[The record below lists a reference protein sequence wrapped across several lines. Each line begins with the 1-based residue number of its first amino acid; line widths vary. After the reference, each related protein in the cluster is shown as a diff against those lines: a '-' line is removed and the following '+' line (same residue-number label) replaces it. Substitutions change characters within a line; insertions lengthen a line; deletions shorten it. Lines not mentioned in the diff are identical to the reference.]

1 LSRAGGISGMSA
13 LEDTGK
19 TIVIR
24 DRRKP
29 NQYTTDNVIAREW
42 LSILRVGDAF
52 FFYSVYLSMSNKETE
67 SSWSSLRTLARY
79 LQCGVDLIIRGNK
92 LLEICELIHI
102 ETGDQRTS
110 NEYYILDPPTLSD
123 DLKERIYRRLDDI
136 LERETS
142 VNWQAWARQVHKA
155 LDKHLSLPDIWSERR
170 ARHGGRPIKT
180 ARPEN
185 SACEPQPGLPDNGA
199 CEPQPGRMCPTT
211 SAHVT
216 HEQGVRDSQPEQE
229 QGTSDHE
236 QVTDKDQDSLLLLVQ
251 TRCRCLGITPQVIEV
266 LTERY
271 ALTSIAQQLE
281 WLPFRN
287 ARDPAGMLISAI
299 QRDWTAPQVYDPEQA
314 QTIWTEW
321 LSPGGTNRERDS
333 AATPAGEQADQDIT
347 ILPER
352 TVQAGEVWSRVLEE
366 LRMQM
371 TRATYDTWLGG
382 SEAVYLGEDDLT
394 VRVRDEYAVE
404 WLRTRLIGPI
414 ERTVVGIVGRP
425 MGIRF
430 EVQA

>member
-1 LSRAGGISGMSA
+1 MSA

-52 FFYSVYLSMSNKETE
+52 FLYSVYLSMSNKETE

-123 DLKERIYRRLDDI
+123 ELKARIYRRLDDI
-136 LERETS
+136 LECETS
-142 VNWQAWARQVHKA
+142 VNWQAWARQVRKA
-155 LDKHLSLPDIWSERR
+155 LDKHLSLPDIWAERR
-170 ARHGGRPIKT
+170 AKHGGRPVKT

-185 SACEPQPGLPDNGA
+185 SGCEPQPGLPDNGA
-199 CEPQPGRMCPTT
+199 CEPQPGRMCTTT

-229 QGTSDHE
+229 QETSDHE
-236 QVTDKDQDSLLLLVQ
+236 QAVGKDQDSLFLLVQ
-251 TRCRCLGITPQVIEV
+251 TRCRRLGIAPQVIEV
-266 LTERY
+266 LTEKY
-271 ALTSIAQQLE
+271 DLTSIVQQLE

-287 ARDPAGMLISAI
+287 ARDPAAMLISAI
-299 QRDWTAPQVYDPEQA
+299 QGDWTAPPPYDPEQA
-314 QTIWTEW
+314 RTIWAEW
-321 LSPGGTNRERDS
+321 LAPGVDDRERDTT
-333 AATPAGEQADQDIT
+333 AAPAWERVDQDTT
-347 ILPER
+347 IWPER
-352 TVQAGEVWSRVLEE
+352 MVQAGEVWSRVLEE

-414 ERTVVGIVGRP
+414 ERTVAGIVGHP
-425 MGIRF
+425 VGIRF